1 MRPLIVMSP
10 KSLLRN
16 KTVAQPID
24 KFTEGQ
30 FQPPTETYN
39 PKSEKLYWLLEN
51 VCRFE
56 RIFG

>member
-10 KSLLRN
+10 KVYCN

-30 FQPPTETYN
+30 FQPILTET
-39 PKSEKLYWLLEN
+39 L
-51 VCRFE
+51 
-56 RIFG
+56 